1 MNCRCPSGTVRA
13 NNTTSRQGT
22 VHQIQVC
29 QVVWAGSMHHDE
41 GDGEGDG
48 VDDDHGDNDDSDD
61 HNHGDTG
68 NFCQVVWASSRL
80 LGVGCARSPKTGKVL
95 FPSSIYLFSFQNRT

>member
-1 MNCRCPSGTVRA
+1 MSCRCPSGTVRV

-29 QVVWAGSMHHDE
+29 KMVWAGSMHHDDEDDE
-41 GDGEGDG
+41 GVG
-48 VDDDHGDNDDSDD
+48 VDDDHGDSDDSDD
-61 HNHGDTG
+61 QNNGDTG

-95 FPSSIYLFSFQNRT
+95 FPSSI

>member
-29 QVVWAGSMHHDE
+29 QVVWAGSMHHDDEDDE
-41 GDGEGDG
+41 GVG
-48 VDDDHGDNDDSDD
+48 VDDDHGDSDDSDD
-61 HNHGDTG
+61 QMVTQGTSAKWSG
-68 NFCQVVWASSRL
+68 PVAGCSGLAVQGVQRL
-80 LGVGCARSPKTGKVL
+80 ERC
-95 FPSSIYLFSFQNRT
+95 SFHLPFDYF

>member
-29 QVVWAGSMHHDE
+29 QVVWAGSMHHDDEDDE
-41 GDGEGDG
+41 GVG
-48 VDDDHGDNDDSDD
+48 VDDDHGDSDDSDD
-61 HNHGDTG
+61 QNNGDTG

-95 FPSSIYLFSFQNRT
+95 FPSSI